1 MLKKTFILVLVLMLL
16 ASSAAVAE
24 VTNRD
29 MQLLGGV
36 LVSNATDSFFFCPM
50 ETGVSRHWGLYAL
63 SSIAS
68 GPIIEINDGYPARL
82 LHADAENVY
91 FLGYTD
97 AERTIHSLY
106 SVNISTGAATEM
118 LTNIA
123 SAYVESDDTFLYV
136 DKADLYT
143 LCRYE
148 IQTQKA
154 TKIKSMEKSEKTIY
168 DAGVYQGTL
177 YFTTH
182 DKNGNEDGYRFNDST
197 NLANN
202 LDAPSPKLLKG
213 LLYEGYRIYATD
225 QIESQVYSLKVGNK
239 NATQIG
245 SKYKVTLS
253 SFRFGEALYVY
264 DGEANALVRLP
275 LDGSAEQRIT
285 LDGTTLNR
293 LIMGGSKEEIF
304 LYCDNAIYSLTPDL
318 SSQSRLFDFD
328 SSTAGL
334 MWTHI
339 VAGRNNT
346 VLVMGYNADTASNIS
361 NMLPTGVYV
370 FDRSTGQSLFGF
382 PEHDPDNPVEVSRPE
397 TFGDVPEETRE
408 DETYFVF

>member
-1 MLKKTFILVLVLMLL
+1 MLKKTCILVLLVTLL
-16 ASSAAVAE
+16 CASTAVAE

-29 MQLLGGV
+29 MQMLGGV

-50 ETGVSRHWGLYAL
+50 EPGVTRHWGLYAL
-63 SSIAS
+63 SSAAN
-68 GPIIEINDGYPARL
+68 GPIKEISDGYPARL
-82 LHADAENVY
+82 IHADAENVY

-97 AERTIHSLY
+97 AERTLHTLY
-106 SVNISTGAATEM
+106 SVNIASGTTAE
-118 LTNIA
+118 LLPNIA
-123 SAYVESDDTFLYV
+123 AAYVESEDTFLYV
-136 DKADLYT
+136 DKADPYM

-148 IQTQKA
+148 ITSQKS

-168 DAGVYQGTL
+168 DAIVHQGTL

-182 DKNGNEDGYRFNDST
+182 DKNGGEDGYRFNDST

-202 LDAPSPKLLKG
+202 LDAPSPKLYKG

-225 QIESQVYSLKVGNK
+225 QIESQVYSLKIGNK

-245 SKYKVTLS
+245 SKYNVSLS
-253 SFRFGEALYVY
+253 SFRFGEAVYVY

-275 LDGSAEQRIT
+275 LDGSSEQRIG
-285 LDGTTLNR
+285 LDGNAINR
-293 LIMGGSKEEIF
+293 LIMGGSKDELF
-304 LYCDNAIYSLTPDL
+304 LYSDGAIYSITPDL
-318 SSQSRLFDFD
+318 SSKSRLFDFD
-328 SSTAGL
+328 VNTGGV

-339 VAGRNNT
+339 VPARNNT
-346 VLVMGYNADTASNIS
+346 VVAMGYNVETASNVA

-370 FDRSTGQSLFGF
+370 YDRSNGQMLFGY
-382 PEHDPDNPVEVSRPE
+382 PEYNPEVPVEVTRPE
-397 TFGDVPEETRE
+397 TFGDVPEEERE